1 MPQPKNITI
10 WVWLS
15 DPVLRT
21 CRNHYIYDI
30 IMTVLVGPSSDT
42 ISSDGM
48 QTSRMRHD
56 SIRGH
61 EFDPRIEAWLRTHTV
76 GDLKILAREMES
88 KGENVHGIHEVLH
101 ALDLIEKGQLP
112 RMGGG

>member
-1 MPQPKNITI
+1 M
-10 WVWLS
+10 
-15 DPVLRT
+15 PVLVR
-21 CRNHYIYDI
+21 
-30 IMTVLVGPSSDT
+30 LVSDT

-88 KGENVHGIHEVLH
+88 KGENTHDIHEVLQD
-101 ALDLIEKGQLP
+101 LELIEKGQLP
-112 RMGGG
+112 RMGGD

>member
-1 MPQPKNITI
+1 MP
-10 WVWLS
+10 
-15 DPVLRT
+15 
-21 CRNHYIYDI
+21 
-30 IMTVLVGPSSDT
+30 VLVGLVSDT

-48 QTSRMRHD
+48 QTSRMRLD

-88 KGENVHGIHEVLH
+88 KGENIHDIQEVLH

-112 RMGGG
+112 RMGGS